1 MFLKIQGD
9 TKVPTQSVFNEFR
22 KRGMNISLEQLQQL
36 FPQGNGFLKN
46 ITNQFV
52 EFNNGDNQSEVPGTA
67 KKSQDNRAKVGDM
80 ALKAVRKRD

>member
-9 TKVPTQSVFNEFR
+9 AKVPTQSVFNEFR

-52 EFNNGDNQSEVPGTA
+52 EFDNNQPTAPGTFQ
-67 KKSQDNRAKVGDM
+67 KSQDNKARVGDM
-80 ALKAVRKRD
+80 ALKAIRKRD